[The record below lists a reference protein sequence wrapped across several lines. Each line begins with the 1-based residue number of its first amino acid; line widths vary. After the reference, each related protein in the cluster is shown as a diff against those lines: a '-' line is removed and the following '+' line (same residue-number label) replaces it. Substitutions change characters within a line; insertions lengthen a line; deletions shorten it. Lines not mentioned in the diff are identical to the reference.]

1 MVGPAMG
8 DDGSAFQVGERYEKI
23 TALVHAR
30 PGSHLGVVAAL
41 LALRYL
47 RERTTPLMASEPRRC
62 NIVLSARNLP
72 VGCGAHRAGPEVVG
86 WPGDALP
93 SGYIRSIKDAVG
105 RGVITPVAENEP
117 LLEAKVSTKD
127 AGGGLPIII
136 QDGMR
141 AVSVRVDEVIGV
153 AGFVIPGTRVD
164 VMLTLDKGDNRPQSV
179 TRTLLQNVQTLAAG
193 QSVTRDK
200 EGQAPDGH
208 RYHPAGEPGR
218 RRAAGPGRQ
227 GRPAPARPSEHA
239 RHPGRRHQRGPGRPA
254 LLPAP
259 HPPRA
264 VPAKSRRRP
273 CARANPTVIEGYR
286 GGERTL
292 TTFQKP

>member
-1 MVGPAMG
+1 MRKSRPWFMLVL
-8 DDGSAFQVGERYEKI
+8 
-23 TALVHAR
+23 ALT
-30 PGSHLGVVAAL
+30 SGVVAAL

-47 RERTTPLMASEPRRC
+47 RERTTPLMASEPRKA

-72 VGCGAHRAGPEVVG
+72 VGALLTERDLKVVS
-86 WPGDALP
+86 WPGDAVP
-93 SGYIRSIKDAVG
+93 SGYIRSVKDAIG

-127 AGGGLPIII
+127 AGGGLSIII
-136 QDGMR
+136 KDGMR

-164 VMLTLDKGDNRPQSV
+164 VMLTLDKGPSRPQAI
-179 TRTLLQNVQTLAAG
+179 TKTLLQNVQTLAAG

-200 EGQAPDGH
+200 EGKPQTVTVITVLVSPDD
-208 RYHPAGEPGR
+208 AELLALAAKEGR
-218 RRAAGPGRQ
+218 LQLALRNTLDTLAVSTSGARADKLSPSAASSTPNRPQRNRAAAA
-227 GRPAPARPSEHA
+227 PAP
-239 RHPGRRHQRGPGRPA
+239 
-254 LLPAP
+254 
-259 HPPRA
+259 
-264 VPAKSRRRP
+264 
-273 CARANPTVIEGYR
+273 RANPTVVEGYR